1 MMIVVV
7 LVPMMVLITKTMLEV
22 MMMIMTS
29 RMVKMM
35 KTIALAMELNDGGEE
50 IDDGLIRMLMLMK
63 TMLLIPTL
71 HQVLLQHEEDKL
83 DSINL
88 LRHISL
94 YVILLLLPAAALME
108 GPTKLLD
115 VLVTATNGE
124 GAQRGLVYYL
134 ALNLSAA
141 FLVNWFQMQVT
152 KMIGATILQVLGI
165 FKSSASSI
173 VSVLV
178 FQNPVTIQSV
188 TGYVIVVTS
197 VLIYNLSRSTNLFSP
212 RSTANKNT

>member
-1 MMIVVV
+1 M
-7 LVPMMVLITKTMLEV
+7 
-22 MMMIMTS
+22 
-29 RMVKMM
+29 
-35 KTIALAMELNDGGEE
+35 A
-50 IDDGLIRMLMLMK
+50 
-63 TMLLIPTL
+63 TL
-71 HQVLLQHEEDKL
+71 HHQVLLQHEEDKL
-83 DSINL
+83 NSINL

-94 YVILLLLPAAALME
+94 YVILLLLPAAVLME

-115 VLVTATNGE
+115 VLVAATSGE
-124 GAQRGLVYYL
+124 GTQPGLIYYL

-178 FQNPVTIQSV
+178 FHNPVTFQSV
-188 TGYVIVVTS
+188 TGYVIVVSS
-197 VLIYNLSRSTNLFSP
+197 VLAYNLSRSTSLFTP
-212 RSTANKNT
+212 RSKTNKTT